1 MNKNDIQFYILSL
14 LRPDRKQLVEENV
27 KKFPEIKIVK
37 SINGYDAKETLEA
50 LEVSGLKYHWL
61 GFPTYGT
68 LANFLT
74 KYNIL
79 KYQIANKI
87 DFMCFIE
94 DDLELHDNFMV
105 FIQDSLHLLKD
116 DLQLNMLRLDTWG
129 EGYVT
134 SLEGARRIKYYIDNQ
149 GIRRNID
156 NQLRL
161 LCGKEKHIKN
171 TPWRL
176 KHKPSHGDC
185 LKTER
190 LPKEY
195 KGEDHT
201 KYMPH

>member
-1 MNKNDIQFYILSL
+1 MNNFEVYILSL
-14 LRPDRKQLVEENV
+14 LRPDRKQLVESNV
-27 KKFPEIKIVK
+27 KKFPEIKIFK
-37 SINGYDAKETLEA
+37 SINGYDTKETLEA
-50 LEVSGLKYHWL
+50 LEVSGLKYHYL

-74 KYNIL
+74 KYNVL

-105 FIQDSLHLLKD
+105 FIRNSLHLLKD
-116 DLQLNMLRLDTWG
+116 DLELNMLRLDTWG

-134 SLEGARRIKYYIDNQ
+134 SLAGAERTKYHIDKK
-149 GIRRNID
+149 GICKNID
-156 NQLRL
+156 DQLRL
-161 LCGKEKHIKN
+161 ISGKEKHITN

-176 KHKPSHGDC
+176 IHKTNAGDC

-190 LPKEY
+190 LPEIY
-195 KGEDHT
+195 KGGKHGF
-201 KYMPH
+201 